1 MIIKKESTMKRIS
14 WLTLLAVWLC
24 AACEFKLKPYEL
36 NDSFRPIKVARYDR
50 LQSRYLS
57 TGDFAALQEM
67 NTEYP
72 VETRTLIERV
82 LQIGEVVD
90 PDISSKYLRFYQDS
104 TLQVLMSDAEV
115 AYADMEDINGQLNKS
130 FERLREWLPD
140 IPTPKVYAQI
150 GALDQSIIIG
160 DRSIGIC
167 LDKYLG
173 ANYPLYLKF
182 YPYQQRVTMTRAH
195 IVPDCLTFYL
205 LSLYPMRNFEN
216 RKQMEKDL
224 HIGKVMWVVNKSLG
238 HSFFKTRY
246 VVMVGKYMHK
256 HPKTTI
262 AELMEMDDYS
272 VIRP

>member
-72 VETRTLIERV
+72 V
-82 LQIGEVVD
+82 
-90 PDISSKYLRFYQDS
+90 
-104 TLQVLMSDAEV
+104 QVLMSDAEV

-238 HSFFKTRY
+238 HRFFKTRY